1 MYAVVQIGGSQY
13 KISEGDI
20 IRTTRLKDD
29 AGSQI
34 TLDQVLLFADG
45 SEVRVGQ
52 PFLNNVKVTA
62 KVQRHVAGS
71 KVLAFK
77 FRRRK
82 DSATLR
88 GHRQK
93 LTVLNITKIAG

>member
-13 KISEGDI
+13 KVSEGDV

-29 AGSQI
+29 EGSQI
-34 TLDQVLLFADG
+34 TLEQVLLFANG
-45 SEVRVGQ
+45 SDVRVGQ
-52 PFLNNVKVTA
+52 PFLNDVKITA
-62 KVQRHVAGS
+62 KVQSHVSGS

-88 GHRQK
+88 GHRQR
-93 LTVLNITKIAG
+93 LTVLNITQIAG

>member
-13 KISEGDI
+13 KIAEGDV
-20 IRTTRLKDD
+20 IRTNRLKDD
-29 AGSQI
+29 EGSQV

-52 PFLNNVKVTA
+52 PFLKDVQVTA
-62 KVQRHVAGS
+62 QVQSHVAGS

>member
-13 KISEGDI
+13 KIAEGDV
-20 IRTTRLKDD
+20 IRTNRLKDD
-29 AGSQI
+29 EGSEI
-34 TLDQVLLFADG
+34 TLEQVLLFANG
-45 SEVRVGQ
+45 TEVRVGQ
-52 PFLNNVKVTA
+52 PFLDGVKVTA
-62 KVQRHVAGS
+62 KVQNHVAGS

-93 LTVLNITKIAG
+93 LTVLSITKIAG

>member
-1 MYAVVQIGGSQY
+1 MYAVVQIGGAQY
-13 KISEGDI
+13 KVAEGDV
-20 IRTTRLKDD
+20 IRTNRLKDD
-29 AGSQI
+29 EGSQI
-34 TLDQVLLFADG
+34 TLDQVLVFSNG

-52 PFLNNVKVTA
+52 PFLKDVKITANV
-62 KVQRHVAGS
+62 QSHPLGS

-93 LTVLNITKIAG
+93 LTVLNITKITG

>member
-1 MYAVVQIGGSQY
+1 MYAVVQIGGAQY
-13 KISEGDI
+13 KVAEGDV
-20 IRTTRLKDD
+20 IRTTRLEGDE
-29 AGSQI
+29 GSQI
-34 TLDQVLLFADG
+34 TLDQVLLVGNGTD
-45 SEVRVGQ
+45 VRVGQ
-52 PFLNNVKVTA
+52 PYLKDATVTA
-62 KVQRHVAGS
+62 KVQKHVSGS

-93 LTVLNITKIAG
+93 LTVLNIGKITA